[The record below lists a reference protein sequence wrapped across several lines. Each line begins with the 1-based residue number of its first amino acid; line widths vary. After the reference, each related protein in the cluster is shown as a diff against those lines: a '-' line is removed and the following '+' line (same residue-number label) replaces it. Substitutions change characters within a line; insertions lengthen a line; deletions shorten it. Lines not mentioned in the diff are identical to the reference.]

1 MGYESRIYIVDK
13 GTIVDPE
20 YDKRFANILMVFNLG
35 KITVDLEEWYR
46 KQKPTGCYIYKDDGN
61 TAILEDEC
69 GDSLREMDLID
80 CYNAISDE
88 IDRRVGQ
95 GVIHVIERAL
105 LGALDVLMDK
115 YDYRDDRIKC
125 LHYGY

>member
-13 GTIVDPE
+13 GSHVDPE
-20 YDKRFANILMVFNLG
+20 YDKRYAQILMVFNLG
-35 KITVDLEEWYR
+35 KITVDLEDWYR
-46 KQKPTGCYIYKDDGN
+46 EQKPTDCYIYQDDGN
-61 TAILEDEC
+61 TVILEDEY
-69 GDSLREMDLID
+69 GDPLREMDLID

-95 GVIHVIERAL
+95 GVIHDVERAL
-105 LGALDVLMDK
+105 LGALDVFMDK
-115 YDYRDDRIKC
+115 YDYRDNRIRC